1 MQSKQKSK
9 MVLVRDHALERA
21 RLRLGFTGSD
31 AEVTDQVIDVFD
43 NSRRARECR
52 NAVEYTHGELTFR
65 VFEKRQFIEIVTLFT
80 NAAEAAE
87 EGLYA

>member
-1 MQSKQKSK
+1 MKSKQKSK

-31 AEVTDQVIDVFD
+31 AEVSDQVIDVFD
-43 NSRRARECR
+43 GSRRAKESRA
-52 NAVEYTHGELTFR
+52 AVEYKHGEVTLR
-65 VFEKRQFIEIVTLFT
+65 VFEKRSYYEIVTLFT